1 MAVRICE
8 VSAWKGVFVLL
19 LVLEPRVCRHGWI
32 ADHGLAHV
40 GQLKGGP
47 AGASAVDCSRSSAMA
62 LPTQVE
68 MNSKLRGPACGG
80 VVVFV
85 DVLDQR
91 VASIE

>member
-19 LVLEPRVCRHGWI
+19 LI